1 MTTKR
6 HNSINIALIQARES
20 MMAFFRPIFNQH
32 NITEQQWRIVR
43 LLAENGTLD
52 FQDLANKACI
62 LRPSLTGI
70 LTRLEKIDFVVRL
83 KPTNDQ
89 RRVFLKLTKEGE
101 HVRRKIDEQYDVIET
116 LMTKEKM
123 QELSDLLDIL
133 NQIQDPKQEHA
144 QAPATEEE

>member
-1 MTTKR
+1 M
-6 HNSINIALIQARES
+6 
-20 MMAFFRPIFNQH
+20 
-32 NITEQQWRIVR
+32 
-43 LLAENGTLD
+43 
-52 FQDLANKACI
+52 ANKACI

-101 HVRRKIDEQYDVIET
+101 QLYADVRRKIDEQYDVIET

-144 QAPATEEE
+144 QAPATEEEW